1 MAELSTENLE
11 SVLRLIAGAG
21 PGPWYPKVHAES
33 SGVDRDSL
41 DAPLEKLRLAGMVR
55 LTDWVK
61 DHGQGYV
68 LTPEGMTALNDVW
81 TLDVSSMTKMKW
93 QKIETTG
100 RKPDAR
106 GYHTA
111 NLVGNVMIVV
121 GGSNG
126 KELFTDIWC
135 LHLGA

>member
-1 MAELSTENLE
+1 
-11 SVLRLIAGAG
+11 
-21 PGPWYPKVHAES
+21 
-33 SGVDRDSL
+33 
-41 DAPLEKLRLAGMVR
+41 
-55 LTDWVK
+55 
-61 DHGQGYV
+61 
-68 LTPEGMTALNDVW
+68 MTALNDVW